1 MKYLTYSLIVILGI
15 LAIIGWQQAGQVRS
29 EAQNIIENQRAYFQR
44 ELTRRDIAYNEL
56 YANYLAVGDA
66 LNQTAAK
73 ALEYQTQYEEL
84 QKQGTVIYKY
94 PNTPPYTV
102 FSGPID
108 FDQALLL
115 LYGMRESHVSAL
127 NWTFTTSPGFGI
139 DDREFQTTVIRW
151 YDQLIDFLWRQEKE
165 SLD

>member
-1 MKYLTYSLIVILGI
+1 MKKLILYSAIILLGI

-44 ELTRRDIAYNEL
+44 ELTRKDIAYNEL

-73 ALEYQTQYEEL
+73 ALEYQSQVKE
-84 QKQGTVIYKY
+84 TVVYKF

-102 FSGPID
+102 FSDPID

-151 YDQLIDFLWRQEKE
+151 YDQLIDFLWRQERE